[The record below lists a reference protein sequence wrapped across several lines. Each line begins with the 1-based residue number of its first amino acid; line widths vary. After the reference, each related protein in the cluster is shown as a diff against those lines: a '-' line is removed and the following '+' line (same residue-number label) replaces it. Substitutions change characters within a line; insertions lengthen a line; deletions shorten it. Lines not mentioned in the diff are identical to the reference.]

1 MGNEA
6 VRHPGNIPVAQI
18 VEAIKSLRHGYVQII
33 VQDGKVVQ
41 IDRTEK
47 IRVSK
52 QEGKG
57 GGG

>member
-1 MGNEA
+1 MRNET
-6 VRHPGNIPVAQI
+6 VSDHGNIPVAQI
-18 VEAIKSLRHGYVQII
+18 VEAIKSIRHGYVQII

-47 IRVSK
+47 IRVAK